1 MLEEVIHL
9 SEDQHTIRTE
19 LSSMGLVAFIA
30 DGSVLPRESGISQKP
45 LRNCVKFQSPDTY
58 RVSFELPHQG
68 MITGMGIP
76 KGITLIVGGGYHGKS
91 TLLKA
96 LELGVYDHVKG
107 DGREFVI
114 TDPTAM
120 KIRAEDGRSI
130 TNTDISMFIN
140 NLPNGK
146 NTVSFDTED
155 ASGSTSQA
163 ANVVEAMETDSSLF
177 LIDEDTSATNFMI
190 RDELM
195 QRVVLR
201 DQEPITP
208 FIERIRELY
217 ERYGISS
224 IIVAGS
230 CGSYFHPADHII
242 QMDQYIPKDIT
253 TAAKD
258 AAKDFPMVSL
268 PEKKHPD
275 PCFDRCFNAGNHL
288 KKERKIKMKTLGKDA
303 FSINKDTVDLRYV
316 EQIADTEQTTA
327 LGYALLYAKLY
338 LMDGKKDL
346 CAVADELMQ
355 IIETKGLS
363 AILDSKYVKSNL
375 AMPRKQEVMA
385 AMNRYRKL

>member
-1 MLEEVIHL
+1 
-9 SEDQHTIRTE
+9 
-19 LSSMGLVAFIA
+19 
-30 DGSVLPRESGISQKP
+30 
-45 LRNCVKFQSPDTY
+45 
-58 RVSFELPHQG
+58 
-68 MITGMGIP
+68 
-76 KGITLIVGGGYHGKS
+76 
-91 TLLKA
+91 
-96 LELGVYDHVKG
+96 
-107 DGREFVI
+107 
-114 TDPTAM
+114 
-120 KIRAEDGRSI
+120 
-130 TNTDISMFIN
+130 
-140 NLPNGK
+140 
-146 NTVSFDTED
+146 
-155 ASGSTSQA
+155 
-163 ANVVEAMETDSSLF
+163 
-177 LIDEDTSATNFMI
+177 
-190 RDELM
+190 
-195 QRVVLR
+195 
-201 DQEPITP
+201 
-208 FIERIRELY
+208 
-217 ERYGISS
+217 
-224 IIVAGS
+224 
-230 CGSYFHPADHII
+230 
-242 QMDQYIPKDIT
+242 MDQYIPKDIT

-275 PCFDRCFNAGNHL
+275 PCFDRCFNAGNYL